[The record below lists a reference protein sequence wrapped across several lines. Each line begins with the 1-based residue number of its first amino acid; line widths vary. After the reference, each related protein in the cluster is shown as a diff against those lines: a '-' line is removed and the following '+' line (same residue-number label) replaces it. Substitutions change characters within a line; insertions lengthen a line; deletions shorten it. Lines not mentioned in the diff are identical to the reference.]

1 MILRK
6 ALDLVIVL
14 TYFCVYFW
22 LLKSIPSESV
32 FFAQKREVPLLC
44 IAWNLSLS
52 ICKGT
57 FFLVS
62 SYYSH
67 FIWFMSLTIDYT
79 LCTYDCVLLKCYWSF
94 SLQFWLIAA
103 FVFTF
108 LWNFRWFRC
117 SFVWACAIFSSSSLK
132 RIVLSL
138 SSSSFISSHHTEKMH
153 ILKFSQQKFLTRN
166 RLEQSCRFASYL
178 ICWLRVSCEFYFS
191 HARKADFMTF
201 LPTLTGGAS
210 LFSVDWARKSPQLL
224 HLEIHSG
231 VTIKRNNMLS
241 PFKKKCDTNGT
252 DLGKLIDFFSVHLQ
266 NTVWNLL
273 ETWINLSWMMIKLS
287 CF

>member
-14 TYFCVYFW
+14 TYFCVYVW
-22 LLKSIPSESV
+22 LLIESV

-132 RIVLSL
+132 RIVLFLFLSL
-138 SSSSFISSHHTEKMH
+138 SPPLPFSRHTT
-153 ILKFSQQKFLTRN
+153 LKNAHLKVFSTKIFNEEPFGTVLQ
-166 RLEQSCRFASYL
+166 
-178 ICWLRVSCEFYFS
+178 ICF
-191 HARKADFMTF
+191 
-201 LPTLTGGAS
+201 
-210 LFSVDWARKSPQLL
+210 
-224 HLEIHSG
+224 
-231 VTIKRNNMLS
+231 
-241 PFKKKCDTNGT
+241 
-252 DLGKLIDFFSVHLQ
+252 
-266 NTVWNLL
+266 
-273 ETWINLSWMMIKLS
+273 
-287 CF
+287 

>member
-22 LLKSIPSESV
+22 LLKLIPSESV

-67 FIWFMSLTIDYT
+67 VIWFMSLTIDYT

-117 SFVWACAIFSSSSLK
+117 SIVWACAIFSSSSLK
-132 RIVLSL
+132 RIVLFLSPSL
-138 SSSSFISSHHTEKMH
+138 SSSSLFSSHHTEKMH
-153 ILKFSQQKFLTRN
+153 ILKFSQQNFLTRN
-166 RLEQSCRFASYL
+166 RLEQSCRFAFNF
-178 ICWLRVSCEFYFS
+178 VSCEFYFS
-191 HARKADFMTF
+191 HAKESWFHDIFAHTNWRCVPFFCWLSAQIAPTF
-201 LPTLTGGAS
+201 TFGNS
-210 LFSVDWARKSPQLL
+210 LR
-224 HLEIHSG
+224 
-231 VTIKRNNMLS
+231 RNN
-241 PFKKKCDTNGT
+241 KA
-252 DLGKLIDFFSVHLQ
+252 
-266 NTVWNLL
+266 
-273 ETWINLSWMMIKLS
+273 
-287 CF
+287 

>member
-117 SFVWACAIFSSSSLK
+117 SFVWACAIFSFSSLK
-132 RIVLSL
+132 RIVLFLSPSL
-138 SSSSFISSHHTEKMH
+138 SSSSLFSSHHTEKNAH
-153 ILKFSQQKFLTRN
+153 LKVFSTKIFNEEPFGTVLQ
-166 RLEQSCRFASYL
+166 
-178 ICWLRVSCEFYFS
+178 ICF
-191 HARKADFMTF
+191 
-201 LPTLTGGAS
+201 
-210 LFSVDWARKSPQLL
+210 
-224 HLEIHSG
+224 
-231 VTIKRNNMLS
+231 
-241 PFKKKCDTNGT
+241 
-252 DLGKLIDFFSVHLQ
+252 
-266 NTVWNLL
+266 
-273 ETWINLSWMMIKLS
+273 
-287 CF
+287 